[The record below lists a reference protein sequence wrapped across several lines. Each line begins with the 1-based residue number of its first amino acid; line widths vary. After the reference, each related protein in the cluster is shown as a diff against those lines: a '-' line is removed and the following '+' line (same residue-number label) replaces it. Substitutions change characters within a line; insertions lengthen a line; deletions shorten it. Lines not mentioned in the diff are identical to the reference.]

1 MGDKLNYA
9 INRINS
15 IEWQKLDYTDRK
27 SDLVLAKEYI
37 RRAALFMK
45 NISKDSKNALFRS
58 ADVLK
63 RDFIVDINK
72 VCPVA
77 ANLELYTRSWCL
89 YYIEWV
95 ALADEGEQ
103 LALQFEDL
111 YDPLIKLFERGVKL
125 KMHKGCFEIGD
136 RNFINLY
143 PGIRSYAS
151 EEPFDISDS
160 ALDIYD
166 NES

>member
-1 MGDKLNYA
+1 
-9 INRINS
+9 
-15 IEWQKLDYTDRK
+15 
-27 SDLVLAKEYI
+27 EYI
-37 RRAALFMK
+37 RRAALFLK
-45 NISKDSKNALFRS
+45 SISKDCKNALFRP

-63 RDFIVDINK
+63 RDFIIDIIK
-72 VCPVA
+72 VCPVV

-95 ALADEGEQ
+95 ALAEEGEQ

-125 KMHKGCFEIGD
+125 KMHKGCFEIGE

-143 PGIRSYAS
+143 PGICSYAS
-151 EEPFDISDS
+151 EEPFDISDN
-160 ALDIYD
+160 ALERYDIE
-166 NES
+166 N